1 MISAHPIR
9 EIQSAMIGYRH
20 ESVTR
25 LIAALRLPTRRLQ
38 KPRTIFFIRTRMA
51 LKSTIYKASLQI
63 ANMDSHYYADHQ
75 LSIACH
81 PSETLQR
88 MMIRILVFA
97 LNAHESLEFGKGIS
111 DSDEPDL
118 WQKDLT
124 GLIEQWIEVGQPD
137 ERRILKA
144 CGKSSRVRVYLYAST
159 GAIWWK
165 QTQSKVSRAGNLQV
179 FQIDPEVAKAL
190 EPLCQRTMQLQVT
203 IQDGEVWVRDAA
215 DSVRVVVE
223 QICGD
228 SNR

>member
-1 MISAHPIR
+1 
-9 EIQSAMIGYRH
+9 
-20 ESVTR
+20 
-25 LIAALRLPTRRLQ
+25 
-38 KPRTIFFIRTRMA
+38 MA

-75 LSIACH
+75 LNIACH

-111 DSDEPDL
+111 DTDEPDL

-124 GLIEQWIEVGQPD
+124 GAIEQWIEVGQPD

-144 CGKSSRVRVYLYAST
+144 CGKSSRVQVYLYAST
-159 GAIWWK
+159 GPIWWK
-165 QTQSKVSRAGNLQV
+165 QTQSKVSRASNLQV
-179 FQIDPEVAKAL
+179 FQIDSEVAKAL

-203 IQDGEVWVRDAA
+203 IRDGEIWVRDATQ
-215 DSVRVVVE
+215 SVLVAIE
-223 QICGD
+223 QIFD
-228 SNR
+228 NQQR